1 MVKCKYCNKE
11 LSSKQRLK
19 THIES
24 KVCRKY
30 KCNIC
35 KMNFSSKTKYNNHRR
50 KPCGKIYICNICGFE
65 TKHQSSFSRHINKT
79 CKIKNK
85 IKLTSQSGNI
95 NKYDSKYNI
104 NSLEELKNM
113 DVIHKSNNQRPIY
126 INIDKIDNSFNTTVN
141 NNTVNI
147 NTNIHINN
155 FCEENTDYIGAES
168 LKHMLNHMHPYD
180 VIVEFIKTLNF
191 NDNHPENRTIEMIN
205 IKKKKIA
212 VIRNGIKEIMDRD
225 KAYQMKIINAD
236 NFITEKIA
244 ETKSIDKQYNTSVY
258 FLKKDIERY
267 EKDYDTRRFN
277 NYTDIRQRIDGLL
290 ESHKRFGRVNQHPL
304 LQNMNHQDK
313 QEDEKENN
321 EENDNKNENNIS
333 KSLINDIKVI

>member
-11 LSSKQRLK
+11 LSSKQRLD

-35 KMNFSSKTKYNNHRR
+35 KISFSSKTKYNKH
-50 KPCGKIYICNICGFE
+50 KQCGKIYICNDCGFE
-65 TKHQSSFSRHINKT
+65 TKYQSSFSRHINKT
-79 CKIKNK
+79 CKINNK
-85 IKLTSQSGNI
+85 IKKKSN
-95 NKYDSKYNI
+95 NNYYDSKYNI

-113 DVIHKSNNQRPIY
+113 DIIDKNNNQQSIY
-126 INIDKIDNSFNTTVN
+126 INIDKIDNSINTTV

-147 NTNIHINN
+147 NTNIHIND
-155 FCEENTDYIGAES
+155 FCDENTEYIETES
-168 LKHMLNHMHPYD
+168 LKYMLNHMHPYD
-180 VIVEFIKTLNF
+180 VLVEFIKTLNF
-191 NDNHPENRTIEMIN
+191 NNNHPENHTIEMIN

-225 KAYQMKIINAD
+225 KAYQMKILNVD

-244 ETKSIDKQYNTSVY
+244 ETNNVDNQYNTSVY

-267 EKDYDTRRFN
+267 EKEYDTRRFN

-304 LQNMNHQDK
+304 LENTNK
-313 QEDEKENN
+313 KIIEK
-321 EENDNKNENNIS
+321 NKNDTSYDKKI
-333 KSLINDIKVI
+333 II

>member
-1 MVKCKYCNKE
+1 MVIKCKYCNKE

-35 KMNFSSKTKYNNHRR
+35 KMNFSSKTKYNNHRK

-65 TKHQSSFSRHINKT
+65 TKHQSSYSRHINKT
-79 CKIKNK
+79 CKIKSK
-85 IKLTSQSGNI
+85 IKLYKNTDKNGYVT
-95 NKYDSKYNI
+95 KYSI
-104 NSLEELKNM
+104 NSLEDLKNM
-113 DVIHKSNNQRPIY
+113 DVIHTKNNNQRPIY

-191 NDNHPENRTIEMIN
+191 NDNHPENHTIEMIN

-212 VIRNGIKEIMDRD
+212 VIRNGVKEIMDRD
-225 KAYQMKIINAD
+225 KAYQMKILNAD
-236 NFITEKIA
+236 NIITEKIA
-244 ETKSIDKQYNTSVY
+244 ENKSIDKEYNTSVY

-304 LQNMNHQDK
+304 LENKQDYQNN
-313 QEDEKENN
+313 NN
-321 EENDNKNENNIS
+321 EEGIEYKDKKNENNINRT
-333 KSLINDIKVI
+333 LHNDIKVI